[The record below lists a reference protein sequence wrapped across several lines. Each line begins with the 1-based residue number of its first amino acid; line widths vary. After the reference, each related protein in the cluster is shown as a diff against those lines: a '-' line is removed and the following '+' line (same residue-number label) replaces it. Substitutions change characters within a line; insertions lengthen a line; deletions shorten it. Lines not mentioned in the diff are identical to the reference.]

1 MTEMSRR
8 SLVGLGLALPFLGT
22 LQGAHAASEPA
33 PAKVAGPVQINFNE
47 SPWGPSPAAR
57 QAMVEG
63 IAQCGRYPYKA
74 QYRLIDL
81 FAAQHGLSSEQVQVF
96 CGSKLALQHAVMAF
110 TGSGGLVVAEPSYE
124 APVEAAQARG
134 AKVHAVDL
142 TARHAHDIDAMLATD
157 AAPGMLYLCNP
168 NNPTGTL
175 TPRRDIERLLARKP
189 AGSVVVV
196 DEAYIHFSDAQ
207 SCIALVKEHPEL
219 LVLQTFSKLYG
230 MAGARLG
237 LAIGQ
242 APLLKRLEVY
252 DGDNVA
258 AASTLLAGLASLED
272 GQLAPR
278 RKAENARLR
287 EATTAW
293 LGERGWR
300 CTASQANCFMVDLRG
315 PAQPVV
321 ERLAKEGVLVGRV
334 WASWPNWMR
343 VSVGSE
349 EDMRR
354 FRVAFAKVV
363 G

>member
-1 MTEMSRR
+1 MTDLSRR
-8 SLVGLGLALPFLGT
+8 SLVGLGIALPFLGQ
-22 LQGAHAASEPA
+22 LSWAGEAPPAARN
-33 PAKVAGPVQINFNE
+33 AGPVQINFNE
-47 SPWGPSPAAR
+47 SPWGPCPAAR
-57 QAMVEG
+57 KAMQDG
-63 IAQCGRYPYKA
+63 IAQSGRYPYKA

-81 FAAQHGLSSEQVQVF
+81 FAEQQGLQADQVQVF

-110 TGSGGLVVAEPSYE
+110 TGPRSLVLAEPSYE
-124 APVEAAQARG
+124 APSDAAHARG
-134 AKVHAVDL
+134 TAVRAVAL
-142 TARHAHDIDAMLATD
+142 NPQHAHDVDAMLGAD
-157 AAPGMLYLCNP
+157 SNPGMIYLCNP

-175 TPRRDIERLLARKP
+175 TPRRDIERLLSHKP

-207 SCIALVKEHPEL
+207 SCVDLVKEHPEL

-242 APLLKRLEVY
+242 APLLQKLEVY

-258 AASTLLAGLASLED
+258 PAATLLAGLASLQD
-272 GQLAPR
+272 PQVAPQ
-278 RKAENARLR
+278 RKRDNARLR
-287 EATTAW
+287 DHTIAW

-300 CTASQANCFMVDLRG
+300 CTASQTNCFMIDLRG

-321 ERLAKEGVLVGRV
+321 ERLAQEQELVGRV
-334 WASWPNWMR
+334 WTSWPNWMR
-343 VSVGSE
+343 VSVGDE
-349 EDMRR
+349 ADMRR
-354 FRVAFAKVV
+354 FREAFAKVTA